1 MFIGDW
7 LVVQRLC
14 DSPVAWVDRH
24 DITLVDLD
32 VQPLCVEVVRF
43 AEAVVVHLEH
53 DGDGVVIVLKN
64 AIVIQRDE
72 AKA

>member
-24 DITLVDLD
+24 VNTLVDLEA
-32 VQPLCVEVVRF
+32 QPLCVRVVRF